1 MDPEEILRLGSDAP
15 YLTAQVFHGL
25 CMEEQA
31 RTLLSLAAERAEE
44 PWGERAAV
52 ELLEDLVGSGLWER
66 AETAAGRVMK
76 IYPGNPRIHL
86 LYAEALLNLKRFE
99 GIPAILQSDGHEA
112 PEAERFVIAA
122 LFAAGDAGW
131 EERYL
136 RWNLQERNDEEVVEL
151 YRFLED
157 RGAFDQPGQTPQEEA
172 LFACARGRYLASTGT
187 PARALAD
194 LVPVLSDPVYLTAP
208 LLTVLE
214 RCYASTGRSAEG
226 ACLFSA
232 LAARA
237 GDGYTRSR
245 ALFLEGKLW
254 RRHGSLERAIDAF
267 TLCFRNADT
276 AEDRHRAAWY
286 AADCA
291 VRLSPAAGLASLIHW
306 VTICDDPAWFGD
318 ILVSFGSSAVLAGR
332 WGDIGELFRSVGHRM
347 DAETRSFFLFVLS
360 RAYAAGFLVPGPGD
374 SSASF
379 LRRIRAEGG
388 HPYYVLMA
396 AALLG
401 EHLDGPA
408 LYRIVNVDAGGPGL
422 HPAAGS
428 AFAADMETE
437 GTAGFPDEPAA
448 APASSGSGNGART
461 AVVSRFLAYSLPALA
476 YAEIGGDPDS
486 VSRDVFLE
494 TIRSCS
500 RAGLYSEALRL
511 AVRGTKARG
520 RYITP
525 EEIFLLYPRPF
536 LGIVDETS
544 RSEGIPMWLFYAL
557 IREESYFSAE
567 VGSSA
572 GAVGLCQLMPST
584 AADVARRLG
593 IDSYDLTDPG
603 DNVGLGGWYLAAQ
616 LRRFGGIVPALWAYN
631 AGPGRAAAWKPRFFE
646 GDPLLAVE
654 SVPFAETR
662 NYVHKILVSA
672 ALYGGLY
679 EKIAPEA
686 VVDAFFPN
694 LSGP

>member
-1 MDPEEILRLGSDAP
+1 
-15 YLTAQVFHGL
+15 
-25 CMEEQA
+25 
-31 RTLLSLAAERAEE
+31 
-44 PWGERAAV
+44 
-52 ELLEDLVGSGLWER
+52 
-66 AETAAGRVMK
+66 
-76 IYPGNPRIHL
+76 
-86 LYAEALLNLKRFE
+86 
-99 GIPAILQSDGHEA
+99 
-112 PEAERFVIAA
+112 
-122 LFAAGDAGW
+122 
-131 EERYL
+131 
-136 RWNLQERNDEEVVEL
+136 
-151 YRFLED
+151 
-157 RGAFDQPGQTPQEEA
+157 
-172 LFACARGRYLASTGT
+172 
-187 PARALAD
+187 
-194 LVPVLSDPVYLTAP
+194 
-208 LLTVLE
+208 
-214 RCYASTGRSAEG
+214 
-226 ACLFSA
+226 
-232 LAARA
+232 
-237 GDGYTRSR
+237 
-245 ALFLEGKLW
+245 
-254 RRHGSLERAIDAF
+254 LERAIDAF

-486 VSRDVFLE
+486 GSRDVFLE

-603 DNVGLGGWYLAAQ
+603 DNVGLGGGISPRSCGVSGASYRPCGPTTQDRAGQPHGNPVSSRATLFWRSNPFRSPKRGTMSTRSSFPPLSM
-616 LRRFGGIVPALWAYN
+616 GGCMKRSPPRPLWTRSFRTSPA
-631 AGPGRAAAWKPRFFE
+631 R
-646 GDPLLAVE
+646 DP
-654 SVPFAETR
+654 
-662 NYVHKILVSA
+662 VS
-672 ALYGGLY
+672 Y
-679 EKIAPEA
+679 
-686 VVDAFFPN
+686 
-694 LSGP
+694 